1 MKKQA
6 NKKGIAALLL
16 VATLILVLLISGI
29 PSAHKATKKDCIPSK
44 GIVQQIKN
52 GPPGIMIHLKGD
64 PKIYYISRKNN
75 TGITLNTLEKQLRGK
90 TVQLYTAS
98 DWSPLDP
105 FSSMKQIHRLQI
117 ADTVIYAE
125 F

>member
-6 NKKGIAALLL
+6 NKKGLAALLL
-16 VATLILVLLISGI
+16 AATLILVLLISGI
-29 PSAHKATKKDCIPSK
+29 PSAHKANKDNCTPTS
-44 GIVQQIKN
+44 GMVQQIKN
-52 GPPGIMIHLKGD
+52 GPPGIMFHLKDD
-64 PKIYYISRKNN
+64 PRIYYISRKTN
-75 TGITLNTLEKQLRGK
+75 TTLSLKSLEQQLTGK
-90 TVQLYTAS
+90 NVQLYTTH

-117 ADTVIYAE
+117 ADSVIYAE

>member
-16 VATLILVLLISGI
+16 VVTLILVLLVSGI
-29 PSAHKATKKDCIPSK
+29 PSTRKANKKDCIPNR

-52 GPPGIMIHLKGD
+52 GPPGIMIHLKDD
-64 PKIYYISRKNN
+64 PKIYYISRKNGA
-75 TGITLNTLEKQLRGK
+75 GITLTTLEKQLRGK

-117 ADTVIYAE
+117 ADSVIYAE

>member
-1 MKKQA
+1 MNKQA

-29 PSAHKATKKDCIPSK
+29 PSARKADKKNCIPTS
-44 GIVQQIKN
+44 GIVQELKN
-52 GPPGIMIHLKGD
+52 GPPGIMIHLKDD
-64 PKIYYISRKNN
+64 PKIYYISRKTNK
-75 TGITLNTLEKQLRGK
+75 GITLNALEKQLRGK
-90 TVQLYTAS
+90 NIQLYIS
-98 DWSPLDP
+98 QDWSPLDP

-117 ADTVIYAE
+117 ADSVIYAE

>member
-6 NKKGIAALLL
+6 NQKGPAALLL
-16 VATLILVLLISGI
+16 AATLILVLLISGI
-29 PSAHKATKKDCIPSK
+29 PSARKANKKNCVPTS
-44 GIVQQIKN
+44 GMVQQIKK
-52 GPPGIMIHLKGD
+52 GPPGIMIHLKDD
-64 PKIYYISRKNN
+64 PRIYYISRKNS
-75 TGITLNTLEKQLRGK
+75 TTLSFTNLEQQLSGK
-90 TVQLYTAS
+90 NVQLYTVQ

-117 ADTVIYAE
+117 ADSVIYAE